1 MEAAVTEDA
10 PEAPVEEDTVTAVS
24 EAEVEA
30 EAEAPVEAAV
40 TEDAP
45 EVSVEAA
52 VTEDAPEAEAPAP
65 APEAPAPAP
74 EAPAAEPLDDGT
86 GRIGIERFVAAEE
99 VDLCV
104 LEVGDVAVIHE
115 VDSAMIEAFGTEL
128 FAVRVSETPYVGHTL
143 IKIRLDP
150 IPVNLKKRLR
160 PRIKNLVFTDSAAT
174 VGLFVPYTRAAYL
187 ALSRKERKQVFL
199 TAVAIAEYNC
209 AASRLALLHHL
220 EDERYLEQLS
230 YYEERCRTLSETL
243 PTEPA
248 WEKWIKAL

>member
-1 MEAAVTEDA
+1 MEDA

-24 EAEVEA
+24 EVEVEA
-30 EAEAPVEAAV
+30 EAEIEAEAVMEDAPEAPVEAAV
-40 TEDAP
+40 MEDAP
-45 EVSVEAA
+45 EAPEAEA
-52 VTEDAPEAEAPAP
+52 LAPEAEAPAP
-65 APEAPAPAP
+65 APEV
-74 EAPAAEPLDDGT
+74 PAAEPLDDGT
-86 GRIGIERFVAAEE
+86 GRIGIERSVAAEE

-115 VDSAMIEAFGTEL
+115 VDSAMIEVFGTEL

-160 PRIKNLVFTDSAAT
+160 PRIKNLVFTDSAVT

-199 TAVAIAEYNC
+199 AAVAIAEYNC